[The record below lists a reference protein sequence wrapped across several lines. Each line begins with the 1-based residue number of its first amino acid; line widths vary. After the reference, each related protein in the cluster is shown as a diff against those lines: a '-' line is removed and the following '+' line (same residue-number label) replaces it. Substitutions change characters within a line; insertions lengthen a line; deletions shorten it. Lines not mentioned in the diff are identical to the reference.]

1 MTDVVDWLQTS
12 YGRDAIAI
20 ARRARSVSTDPVA
33 VANCLNRELDLPSSY
48 RAAATLQAELQD
60 RLIARWGEAPEWLL
74 TWDGIEQATSPVI
87 RKWRAARLAELGVTS
102 IADLGSG
109 LGFESATFND
119 IGMSVIAVERDLE
132 TAAVAKLNLKTAG
145 IEFQQ
150 FDVVADREALDAVLQ
165 KVDAVFVDPARR
177 DPNAARSIDGLSGN
191 RVSNPIDWSPNW
203 NFVLELAQRK
213 PKLVAKIA
221 PGIDKSLIPD
231 DAHTV
236 WFQHRGS
243 LSEASVWFSGF
254 GFLPG
259 TTAIAVN
266 RHGDT
271 AELTSADPA
280 RDKVGKIKK
289 FLLDPVGAVTRAGL
303 VQQLAHLTNSHRI
316 DEHTGYLSCDEE
328 PLDSPL
334 FTTFEVSSSFK
345 FNEKKLASTL
355 KELEARDVQI
365 QTRGW
370 RGDVDLLTR
379 KLKKNLN
386 GTNTISVLIARIG
399 DEHIAIVGQ
408 RIN

>member
-12 YGRDAIAI
+12 YGKDAIAI

-109 LGFESATFND
+109 LGFESATFKVN
-119 IGMSVIAVERDLE
+119 GMSVIAVERDLE

-150 FDVVADREALDAVLQ
+150 FDVVTDPEALDTVLE

-221 PGIDKSLIPD
+221 PGIDKSLIPN

-254 GFLPG
+254 GFQPG

-271 AELTSADPA
+271 AELTSTDPA

-345 FNEKKLASTL
+345 FNEKKLASKL

-386 GTNTISVLIARIG
+386 GTKTISVLIARIG
-399 DEHIAIVGQ
+399 DEHTAIVGQ